1 MRTLLLVICLLF
13 TACDSVEVEVVDET
27 MMVDD
32 EGNYIPPCLVP
43 WQLRID
49 DSVLDPDYGFDPI
62 LVENMSNWWNER
74 GEEEWFIYTDACED
88 EELPCIDVSSG
99 FTGTPLYDETE
110 AYGVFFYEIEN
121 GCVTTGSI
129 FVSSDIA
136 YDEETVQWVLYHEGG
151 HALSLLDD
159 PYSLDLNSI
168 MSIRYLPYSD
178 VTAQDLFVLHENLI
192 VFER

>member
-1 MRTLLLVICLLF
+1 MKTLLMVICLLF
-13 TACDSVEVEVVDET
+13 MACDNVQVVDET
-27 MMVDD
+27 MMVDE

-43 WQLRID
+43 WQLMID
-49 DSVLDPDYGFDPI
+49 DSVLNPEYGFNPVLI
-62 LVENMSNWWNER
+62 ENMANWWNER

-99 FTGTPLYDETE
+99 FTGTPTEEDEET
-110 AYGVFFYEIEN
+110 YGHFQYEIQD

-129 FVSSDIA
+129 IVSSDIT
-136 YDEETVQWVLYHEGG
+136 YDEFTVQWVLYHEGG

-168 MSIRYLPYSD
+168 MSYKFLPYSD
-178 VTAQDLFVLHENLI
+178 VTEQDLFILHENLI

>member
-1 MRTLLLVICLLF
+1 MKTLLMVICLLF
-13 TACDSVEVEVVDET
+13 VACDDVQVVDET
-27 MMVDD
+27 MMSDE

-43 WQLRID
+43 WQLMID
-49 DSVLDPDYGFDPI
+49 ESILDPEYGFDPVLI
-62 LVENMSNWWNER
+62 ENMADWWNER

-99 FTGTPLYDETE
+99 FTGTPPEDQE
-110 AYGVFFYEIEN
+110 AYGLFQYEIQDD
-121 GCVTTGSI
+121 CVTTGSI
-129 FVSSDIA
+129 VVSSDIT
-136 YDEETVQWVLYHEGG
+136 YDEFTVQWVLYHEGG

-168 MSIRYLPYSD
+168 MAYKLLPYSN
-178 VTAQDLFVLHENLI
+178 VTEQDLFILRENLI